1 MNLPVNKN
9 KSWISL
15 LHKSISRLD
24 QQQQAALMK
33 SCGEGCAE
41 DILALCE
48 KILGRKVA
56 SIEDLVAGWN
66 IRREQRGSH
75 GKWEFEPNAI
85 RGIFRE
91 CSCPLVSSG
100 LVELHPV
107 QCLCSQGMME
117 TIFSKVAGRPIAVEL
132 KETIGRGGKVCHFVV
147 NL

>member
-1 MNLPVNKN
+1 MILPVNKN

-15 LHKSISRLD
+15 LHKSIDRLD
-24 QQQQAALMK
+24 QDQQAAIMK
-33 SCGEGCAE
+33 PCGEGCAA

-56 SIEDLVAGWN
+56 SIEDLIEGWN

-100 LVELHPV
+100 LVELHAV

-117 TIFSKVAGRPIAVEL
+117 TIFSKVAGRPITVEI
-132 KETIGRGGKVCHFVV
+132 KETIGRGGKVCHFLVKP
-147 NL
+147 

>member
-9 KSWISL
+9 KSWISQ
-15 LHKSISRLD
+15 LHKSISKLD
-24 QQQQAALMK
+24 DKQQAAIMK
-33 SCGEGCAE
+33 PCGEGCAE

-56 SIEDLVAGWN
+56 SIEDLIEGWN

-100 LVELHPV
+100 LVELHAV

-117 TIFSKVAGRPIAVEL
+117 TIFSKVAGRPITVEI
-132 KETIGRGGKVCHFVV
+132 KETIGRGGKVCHFLVKP
-147 NL
+147 